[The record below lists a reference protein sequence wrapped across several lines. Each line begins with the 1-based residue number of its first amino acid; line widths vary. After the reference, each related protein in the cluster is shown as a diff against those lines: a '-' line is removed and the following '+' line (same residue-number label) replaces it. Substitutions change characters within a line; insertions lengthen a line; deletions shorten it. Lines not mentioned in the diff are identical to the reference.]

1 MYFVLDLYFCHYVF
15 SEISS
20 SKDARKMYGDTTPG
34 DVTHQDVT
42 LEYSG
47 YFKHAF
53 RNLPKSLQGVNLSKY
68 EIWEM
73 CADIMKVT
81 VHTVI
86 DYCVVTLVTKKYV

>member
-1 MYFVLDLYFCHYVF
+1 MFCFISTLCICVV

-53 RNLPKSLQGVNLSKY
+53 RNLPKSLQEKLSKY

-81 VHTVI
+81 VT
-86 DYCVVTLVTKKYV
+86 